1 MLKYLMRRIRAAL
14 LVLTAMMQP
23 LLADES
29 AEIDSVNDCR
39 AISGD
44 AERLLCYD
52 TVVDGGTFDQKQ
64 AEKENFGTSKSQPE
78 SAVEKLVVTIV
89 RVQKSDSGIHYFHTA
104 DEQIWK
110 QVNRGNWSLDVPV
123 QAEIKSGLMGSF
135 FLVTEGG
142 KSTRVKRVQ

>member
-1 MLKYLMRRIRAAL
+1 MHRILTGLVFTAL
-14 LVLTAMMQP
+14 TQSA
-23 LLADES
+23 LADES
-29 AEIDSVNDCR
+29 AEVDAVSDCR

-52 TVVDGGTFDQKQ
+52 TVVDGGIFNQRQ
-64 AEKENFGTSKSQPE
+64 AETENFGVNKSQPD
-78 SAVEKLVVTIV
+78 SSVEMLVVTIV
-89 RVQKSDSGIHYFHTA
+89 RVQKSGSGIHYFHTA

-110 QVNRGNWSLDVPV
+110 QVNRGNWSLDVPF

>member
-1 MLKYLMRRIRAAL
+1 MKKYVMRNIAA
-14 LVLTAMMQP
+14 VLIALAAVMQP

-29 AEIDSVNDCR
+29 AEVDSVSECR

-52 TVVDGGTFDQKQ
+52 TVVDGGIFNQKQ
-64 AEKENFGTSKSQPE
+64 AETENFGVSKSQPA
-78 SAVEKLVVTIV
+78 SDVEKLVVTIV
-89 RVQKSDSGIHYFHTA
+89 RIQKSDSGIHYFHTA

-142 KSTRVKRVQ
+142 KSTRVKRVE